1 MRINHN
7 VNNVKNIVIKQS
19 ITNRDRDSV
28 NLYLKDIS
36 HIKMLSP
43 EEEKEIA
50 IKAKN
55 GDKRAKD
62 RLISANTRFVVSV
75 AKQYQGQGLDLEDLI
90 AEGNIGLCKAADKF
104 NPDLGWKFISY
115 AVWWIRQSIMQA
127 ISEKSRA
134 IRLPMNQVALLNKV
148 RRTISEFVGKYE
160 REPSLDEIAELS
172 GIEESKILTIL
183 NMSARL
189 VSVDSPF
196 KDEEEGTYVDIIP
209 NQNSPKADSNLMKE
223 SKEQD
228 IVDVLAPL
236 SPRSHDI
243 IRMFFGLGTREMTL
257 DEIGDKFG
265 VTSERIR
272 QIKEKALK
280 IIEPNTRRILK

>member
-1 MRINHN
+1 M
-7 VNNVKNIVIKQS
+7 KALTIKQS

-36 HIKMLSP
+36 HIKMLTP

-50 IKAKN
+50 RKARD
-55 GDKRAKD
+55 GDKRARDK
-62 RLISANTRFVVSV
+62 LIAANTRFVVSV

-90 AEGNIGLCKAADKF
+90 AEGNAGLCKAADKF

-127 ISEKSRA
+127 ISEKSRT

-148 RRTISEFVGKYE
+148 RKATAELVGENE
-160 REPSLDEIAELS
+160 REPSLEEIAERT
-172 GIEESKILTIL
+172 GIEEDKILTIL

-189 VSVDSPF
+189 ISVDSPF

-209 NQNSPKADSNLMKE
+209 NQNSPKADSKLLKE

-228 IVDVLAPL
+228 IIDVLAPL

-272 QIKEKALK
+272 QVKEKALK
-280 IIEPNTRRILK
+280 IIEPNVKRILK